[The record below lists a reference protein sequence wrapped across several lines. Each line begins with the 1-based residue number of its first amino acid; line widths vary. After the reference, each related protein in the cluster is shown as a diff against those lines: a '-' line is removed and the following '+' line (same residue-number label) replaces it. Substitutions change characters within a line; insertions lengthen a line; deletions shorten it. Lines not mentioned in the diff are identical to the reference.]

1 MQEGGGAGGSL
12 ALLGNF
18 KLPLPGKV
26 TAARPSAVLAWFAS
40 PPRRMDIIS
49 RGLWRRQLRFAP
61 CECGLQKMAFVS
73 RFLRTWCGEL
83 VAPKSLANPAGP
95 SQPLQP
101 FLIREC

>member
-18 KLPLPGKV
+18 KPPLPGTV

-40 PPRRMDIIS
+40 PPLRMDIIS

-61 CECGLQKMAFVS
+61 CERGLQKTAFVS

-83 VAPKSLANPAGP
+83 QAHPTLSNP
-95 SQPLQP
+95 
-101 FLIREC
+101 F